1 MLTEL
6 NIKNFALIDNV
17 MIEFYTGFNVIT
29 GETGAGK
36 SIILNALMLS
46 LGSRGNKDMIKR
58 GKDKLLVQAMFSF
71 KEIPEE
77 IARLINEIG
86 ADENDQLILSR
97 ELHLNGRNVCR
108 INGILVN
115 VNDLKRVGDRLVDIH
130 SQRDHNLILKKEEH
144 VKILDTYGKQ
154 KMQEQKKRVNELYCD
169 WVSIKNQKADLI
181 KLVSNMERELDILR
195 FQFNEISAVDFEQ
208 DEDEQ
213 LENKIKI
220 LGNSEILFNQSNQ
233 AYEWLYSGD
242 GSAMEQLGKS
252 KDSIEEMARVDSAV
266 GDILDRL
273 SDVMANLEDVSFT
286 IRNYKEDIVFDD
298 TELDALQHKLNKL
311 MNLKRKYGPELAD
324 VSEYKK
330 TLAEKIEQIEKRE
343 IYIDELDQKLKSAK
357 EMYLEQALILSDLR
371 QEFGVA
377 FSKDI
382 NWHLKELAMENAEF
396 KVVSKRFLDEEH
408 FKSDGIDDIEF
419 YVRTNVGEE
428 IKPLI
433 KIASGGEVSRM
444 MLAIKSAISD
454 AYSISTMVFDEI
466 DTGISGN
473 AAGAVGAKL
482 KELSKNHQII
492 RITHLPQI
500 ASMAEAHFE
509 VLKKVQ
515 GNMTTTS
522 FDLLSKERRVKTIAM
537 MIDGSQTQKS
547 LEHAKE
553 ILMRNSPKK

>member
-1 MLTEL
+1 
-6 NIKNFALIDNV
+6 
-17 MIEFYTGFNVIT
+17 
-29 GETGAGK
+29 
-36 SIILNALMLS
+36 
-46 LGSRGNKDMIKR
+46 
-58 GKDKLLVQAMFSF
+58 
-71 KEIPEE
+71 
-77 IARLINEIG
+77 
-86 ADENDQLILSR
+86 
-97 ELHLNGRNVCR
+97 
-108 INGILVN
+108 
-115 VNDLKRVGDRLVDIH
+115 
-130 SQRDHNLILKKEEH
+130 
-144 VKILDTYGKQ
+144 
-154 KMQEQKKRVNELYCD
+154 
-169 WVSIKNQKADLI
+169 
-181 KLVSNMERELDILR
+181 
-195 FQFNEISAVDFEQ
+195 
-208 DEDEQ
+208 
-213 LENKIKI
+213 
-220 LGNSEILFNQSNQ
+220 
-233 AYEWLYSGD
+233 
-242 GSAMEQLGKS
+242 MEQLGKS
-252 KDSIEEMARVDSAV
+252 KDSIEEMARVDSTV
-266 GDILDRL
+266 GDIFDRL
-273 SDVMANLEDVSFT
+273 NDVMANLEDVSFT

-357 EMYLEQALILSDLR
+357 EMYLEQAFILSDLR

-492 RITHLPQI
+492 SITHLPQI

-522 FDLLSKERRVKTIAM
+522 FDLLSKDRRVKTIAM